1 MPASAGCFLG
11 FYMSDLNEDGL
22 KPGQEVDFN
31 TLMKV
36 KRGNKDASP
45 EPKPKPKPARK
56 AKTSATN

>member
-1 MPASAGCFLG
+1 
-11 FYMSDLNEDGL
+11 MSDLNEDGL